1 MILNSKMRKLKKMKT
16 IRKMN
21 NELLDRTEALQQ
33 STHEQISEVIR
44 QTNNPKNCSHQDIM
58 NVMLLKEIVKLQSEL
73 PLT

>member
-1 MILNSKMRKLKKMKT
+1 
-16 IRKMN
+16 MN